1 MSIAEDIIK
10 EAGIIYANIIMFDY
24 ETMGKMIKMMNP
36 GTILFANKSYSF
48 KSDKKRDDIY
58 AIKVDMSWMKENNHY
73 ICELTEDIIDDISF
87 EKPIVKLTKEE
98 VLDKFLNDNPDI
110 KDNILVTVFK
120 EINEG
125 RLKEE
130 DMEKEIELLAKLAF
144 VKVQEKKENNE

>member
-1 MSIAEDIIK
+1 
-10 EAGIIYANIIMFDY
+10 MFDY

-36 GTILFANKSYSF
+36 GTILFVNKSYSF
-48 KSDKKRDDIY
+48 KNDKKRNDIY
-58 AIKVDMSWMKENNHY
+58 TIKVDMSWMKENNHY

>member
-1 MSIAEDIIK
+1 M
-10 EAGIIYANIIMFDY
+10 
-24 ETMGKMIKMMNP
+24 
-36 GTILFANKSYSF
+36 
-48 KSDKKRDDIY
+48 
-58 AIKVDMSWMKENNHY
+58 
-73 ICELTEDIIDDISF
+73 
-87 EKPIVKLTKEE
+87 
-98 VLDKFLNDNPDI
+98 LDKFLNDNPDI